1 MERQTAGSIASTS
14 IISVHPEAPVTEALA
29 LMSTRRI
36 SSILIVM
43 QRTAVGIFTERD
55 IVLAANKVLGYPDLK
70 VREVMS
76 SPVLAVDGRLP
87 AVEAY
92 RRMHENGIRHLVVH
106 DPNYDIEGVLTQTDL
121 INKLPAASFGAERTL
136 TGLMSTAVKT
146 VAPSLPAR
154 QALSEMARHAVSC
167 VVVAEGGR
175 PIGMFSERD
184 VARLFAEGGDRWSR
198 PVETVMGRPVE
209 SVPATFAPAQAAERM
224 RLKGIRRLV
233 VVDADGKIAGLV
245 TQSDLSRALEGFQVS
260 IFSPPQ
266 ISEPPA
272 PPEDG
277 YRFLPPAEG

>member
-1 MERQTAGSIASTS
+1 MERQTAGSIASTG
-14 IISVHPEAPVTEALA
+14 IISVHPEATVTEALT

-55 IVLAANKVLGYPDLK
+55 IVLAANKVLGYPDLQ

-92 RRMHENGIRHLVVH
+92 RQMRENGIRHLVVH
-106 DPNYDIEGVLTQTDL
+106 DPNYDIEGILTQTDL
-121 INKLPAASFGAERTL
+121 INKLPAASFGAERDL

-167 VVVAEGGR
+167 VVVADGR
-175 PIGMFSERD
+175 KPVGMFSERD
-184 VARLFAEGGDRWSR
+184 VARLFGEGCDRWST
-198 PVETVMGRPVE
+198 PVEDVMGRPVE
-209 SVPATFAPAQAAERM
+209 TVPATFSPSHAVERM
-224 RLKGIRRLV
+224 RQKGIRRLV
-233 VVDADGKIAGLV
+233 VIDADGDIAGVV
-245 TQSDLSRALEGFQVS
+245 TQSDLSRTLESF
-260 IFSPPQ
+260 Q
-266 ISEPPA
+266 ISAVPPPA
-272 PPEDG
+272 DDNRNLPLADG
-277 YRFLPPAEG
+277 